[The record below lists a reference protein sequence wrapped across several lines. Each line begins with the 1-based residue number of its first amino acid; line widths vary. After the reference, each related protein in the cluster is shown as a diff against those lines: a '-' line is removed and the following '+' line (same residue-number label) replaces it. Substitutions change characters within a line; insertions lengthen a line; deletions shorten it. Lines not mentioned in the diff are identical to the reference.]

1 MEWQLRVRFWV
12 CKFNILFS
20 VAGEGGEI
28 LQCKGRVV
36 PAAAAQLPILVIWL
50 PPAKFPFEQ
59 LESVKVLITNL
70 IQGIQQNWRKLG
82 NRLWCK
88 LNRRIDLLV

>member
-59 LESVKVLITNL
+59 LESVRVLITSPGAVKL
-70 IQGIQQNWRKLG
+70 CRKESQNPNQPSLKH
-82 NRLWCK
+82 
-88 LNRRIDLLV
+88 